1 LTNQLNFNKQQM
13 TRFIPALLMAL
24 LYLMPTSPIVEAR
37 QLKDADARALVVIK
51 GRALCLDESGNKTA
65 ALFGCDERVNNF
77 GLIDKDAKL
86 HSFDPADSSTAV
98 FTDARVR
105 ARELQVTARLNAKN
119 RLEIIKVQSV
129 REGKLYDIYY
139 FCEICNIRA
148 YVPGPCPC
156 CQKELEFKETP
167 P

>member
-1 LTNQLNFNKQQM
+1 LTDQLIFEKQQM
-13 TRFIPALLMAL
+13 IRFLAPLLMAL
-24 LYLMPTSPIVEAR
+24 LYLMPLSPIIAAR
-37 QLKDADARALVVIK
+37 QFKDTDARTLVVIK
-51 GRALCLDESGNKTA
+51 GRVVCLDESGNQRD
-65 ALFGCDERVNNF
+65 ALFGCDERTSRF
-77 GLIDKDAKL
+77 GIVDKDAKL
-86 HSFDPADSSTAV
+86 HSFDPADTSTAV

-105 ARELQVTARLNAKN
+105 TRELQVTARLNAKKL
-119 RLEIIKVQSV
+119 LEIIKVQSI

-148 YVPGPCPC
+148 YTPGPCPC

>member
-1 LTNQLNFNKQQM
+1 MTYQLKFDAQQI
-13 TRFIPALLMAL
+13 TRLLPQLLMAL
-24 LYLMPTSPIVEAR
+24 LYLTPVSPIVEAR
-37 QLKDADARALVVIK
+37 QVKDSDAPALVVLR
-51 GRALCLDESGNKTA
+51 GRAVCLDQSGSEID
-65 ALFGCDERVNNF
+65 ALFGCDERAGHF
-77 GLIDKDAKL
+77 GLVDKGAKL
-86 HSFDPADSSTAV
+86 HSFDPADSTTAV

-105 ARELQVTARLNAKN
+105 ARDLQVTARLNAK
-119 RLEIIKVQSV
+119 RQLEIIKVQSV

-148 YVPGPCPC
+148 YTPGPCPC